1 MKFLPLII
9 LMSVLCAGCSTPPSV
24 DKSFETLAGNYIQ
37 KALEMNP
44 EWATALGDH
53 RYDARMNDYS
63 LTGIEAQRALI
74 KAYLDSLGRVRD
86 GELSPINRID
96 FDILKTNLE
105 GQLFQIDTL
114 REYEWNPQ
122 VYNPGGAIYILIA
135 REFAPL
141 RDRLT
146 SVRGRLERIP
156 AVLAAAKEMLKN
168 PTRIHTET
176 TIDQL
181 AGTISL
187 IHDDLSTVAG
197 QIPEMKAELAPFQ
210 AEAIRALEEYS
221 RWLKTDVLPRA
232 TGDFRIGDEKF
243 RRKLSFSLE
252 SDLPKEEILSRA
264 EADLK
269 ETQAAL
275 YETAT
280 GLYPKLFPRGPA
292 DRFKGDQNALI
303 TAVLGKLAESHPTS
317 ANVVDMAKADL
328 KEATDFVRS
337 HNLVSVPDEPVKVI
351 VMPEYQRGVATAYCD
366 APGALEKNGETL
378 FSIAPPPASWTKQR
392 VESYFREYNN
402 DMLKDLTIH
411 EGMPGHYLQLAM
423 ANRFK
428 APTMVRAIYGSG
440 TFIEGWATYAEQF
453 MAEQGFG
460 GPEVK
465 MQQLKMR
472 LRLIINAILDQKIH
486 TTGMTEHDAMDL
498 MMKEGFQ
505 EEGEAAGKWRR
516 ACLTSTQLS
525 TYYVGNI
532 ELNRIRTAY
541 LKKHGAAATMAAMHD
556 AMLSFGSPA
565 PKYVMQSLDVQ

>member
-1 MKFLPLII
+1 MKTIPFALLVS
-9 LMSVLCAGCSTPPSV
+9 LTLAGCTPRPSA
-24 DKSFETLAGNYIQ
+24 DKMFESLAGNYIQ
-37 KALEMNP
+37 NALEMNP

-53 RYDARMNDYS
+53 RYDSRMNDYS
-63 LTGIEAQRALI
+63 QVGIEAQRKLTMV
-74 KAYLDSLGRVRD
+74 YLDSLGSITES
-86 GELSPINRID
+86 ELSPVNRID
-96 FDILKTNLE
+96 FDILRTNLQ
-105 GQLFQIDTL
+105 GQLFQIDTM

-122 VYNPGGAIYILIA
+122 IYNPGGAIYVLIA

-141 RDRLT
+141 RERLN
-146 SVRGRLERIP
+146 SIRGRLGQIP
-156 AVLAAAKEMLKN
+156 GVVAAAKENLKN

-187 IHDDLSTVAG
+187 IRDDLSALPGPT
-197 QIPEMKAELAPFQ
+197 PEMKADLAPYQ

-232 TGDFRIGDEKF
+232 TGDFRIGDDRF
-243 RRKLSFSLE
+243 RRKLAFSLE
-252 SDLPKEEILSRA
+252 SDFTKEQILSRA
-264 EADLK
+264 ETDLA
-269 ETQAAL
+269 ETQTAL
-275 YETAT
+275 YETALA
-280 GLYPKLFPRGPA
+280 LYPGLFSKKSGTQPRG
-292 DRFKGDQNALI
+292 DHNAVI
-303 TAVLGKLAESHPTS
+303 KAVLGKLADSHPTN
-317 ANVVDMAKADL
+317 ADVVDRAKADL

-337 HNLVSVPDEPVKVI
+337 HNLVSVPEEPVKVI

-366 APGALEKNGETL
+366 APGALEKNGETF
-378 FSIAPPPASWTKQR
+378 FSISPAPSSWTKQR
-392 VESYFREYNN
+392 VESYFREYN
-402 DMLKDLTIH
+402 DYMLKDLTIH
-411 EGMPGHYLQLAM
+411 EGMPGHYLQLAL

-428 APTMVRAIYGSG
+428 ASTMVRAIYGSG

-460 GPEVK
+460 GPGVK

-486 TTGMTEHDAMDL
+486 TAGMTESEAMDL
-498 MMKEGFQ
+498 MMKEGYQ

-525 TYYVGNI
+525 TYYVGNL
-532 ELNRIRTAY
+532 ELNRIRAAY
-541 LKKHGAAATMAAMHD
+541 ISKHGQSATLAGMHD

-565 PKYVMQSLDVQ
+565 PKYVMQSLGLQ